1 MAECMLNFESLRLD
15 VVEAVRSGKRN
26 DVLHAPAVRRMQLA
40 QQQRLVQDQEARHGE
55 LERVLETADRERA
68 YRGSQAA
75 EDDETDA
82 VVYTSSFASTVNE
95 SEIDDP
101 NKPLSLG
108 DFVEDSAPLRVPTA
122 VCQAACPSQA
132 TQVNYMSLRPQHAKH
147 RHPIEQQH
155 QQLNSIYSL
164 PQWYM
169 YRLHLLIT

>member
-82 VVYTSSFASTVNE
+82 GE
-95 SEIDDP
+95 
-101 NKPLSLG
+101 
-108 DFVEDSAPLRVPTA
+108 
-122 VCQAACPSQA
+122 
-132 TQVNYMSLRPQHAKH
+132 
-147 RHPIEQQH
+147 
-155 QQLNSIYSL
+155 
-164 PQWYM
+164 
-169 YRLHLLIT
+169 

>member
-82 VVYTSSFASTVNE
+82 GGNLPQVE
-95 SEIDDP
+95 SNWLLCCFRHSCKEQRCILVCIYP
-101 NKPLSLG
+101 GLWAR
-108 DFVEDSAPLRVPTA
+108 EDCKAVAPLAHHTLLKPA
-122 VCQAACPSQA
+122 
-132 TQVNYMSLRPQHAKH
+132 HA
-147 RHPIEQQH
+147 
-155 QQLNSIYSL
+155 
-164 PQWYM
+164 
-169 YRLHLLIT
+169 

>member
-1 MAECMLNFESLRLD
+1 MRVCASSLFHQLTLRPLS
-15 VVEAVRSGKRN
+15 VRILPELWS
-26 DVLHAPAVRRMQLA
+26 VSACLYVPSSSSVAS
-40 QQQRLVQDQEARHGE
+40 VQ
-55 LERVLETADRERA
+55 
-68 YRGSQAA
+68 
-75 EDDETDA
+75 
-82 VVYTSSFASTVNE
+82 VNE